1 MFQTSKLNEKMKQL
15 RGEMKM
21 EHIYKAI
28 AAAAG
33 AVISFF
39 TGIPVIMWVLIGM
52 MSLDYITGLITGALG
67 VSNKT
72 EGGKLSSRA
81 AFEGLVKKG
90 VVLMVVLL
98 AVLIDL
104 AIANSSGV
112 SFNVVTG
119 ATCLWFIASEGVS
132 VLENAA
138 ELGVPI
144 PGILRKALEILKD
157 GGQAEDMEE

>member
-1 MFQTSKLNEKMKQL
+1 
-15 RGEMKM
+15 M
-21 EHIYKAI
+21 ENIYKA
-28 AAAAG
+28 AAAGAG

-39 TGIPVIMWVLIGM
+39 TGLPVIMWVLVGM
-52 MSLDYITGLITGALG
+52 MTLDYVTGIITGALG

-90 VVLMVVLL
+90 VVLLVVLL

-104 AIANSSGV
+104 AVANSAGV
-112 SFNVVTG
+112 TFNAVTG

-144 PGILRKALEILKD
+144 PGTLRKALEILKT
-157 GGQAEDMEE
+157 GSEDDQGVA

>member
-1 MFQTSKLNEKMKQL
+1 MDNL
-15 RGEMKM
+15 
-21 EHIYKAI
+21 YKIA

-39 TGIPVIMWVLIGM
+39 TGIPVIMWVLIAMMTLDYVTGLMTGM
-52 MSLDYITGLITGALG
+52 MG
-67 VSNKT
+67 VSSKT

-81 AFEGLVKKG
+81 AFDGLMRKIMIFL
-90 VVLMVVLL
+90 VVILSVLVDL
-98 AVLIDL
+98 AVQYG
-104 AIANSSGV
+104 AGV
-112 SFNVVTG
+112 TFNAVTG

-144 PGILRKALEILKD
+144 PGILRKALEVLRD
-157 GGQAEDMEE
+157 GSGEDNDE

>member
-1 MFQTSKLNEKMKQL
+1 MDNL
-15 RGEMKM
+15 
-21 EHIYKAI
+21 YKIA

-39 TGIPVIMWVLIGM
+39 TGIPVIMWVLIAMMTLDYVTGLMTGM
-52 MSLDYITGLITGALG
+52 MG
-67 VSNKT
+67 VSSKT

-81 AFEGLVKKG
+81 AFDGLMRKIMIFL
-90 VVLMVVLL
+90 VVILSVLVDL
-98 AVLIDL
+98 AVQYG
-104 AIANSSGV
+104 AGV
-112 SFNVVTG
+112 TLNAVTG

-144 PGILRKALEILKD
+144 PGILRKALELLQD
-157 GGQAEDMEE
+157 SSGDAEE

>member
-1 MFQTSKLNEKMKQL
+1 MDTMVKVT
-15 RGEMKM
+15 
-21 EHIYKAI
+21 
-28 AAAAG
+28 AAAVG

-39 TGIPVIMWVLIGM
+39 TGLPVIMWVLIGVM
-52 MSLDYITGLITGALG
+52 TLDFATGLITGAMG
-67 VSNKT
+67 VSDKT
-72 EGGKLSSRA
+72 DGGRLSSRA

-112 SFNVVTG
+112 SFNAVTG

-157 GGQAEDMEE
+157 GGQGEDMED

>member
-1 MFQTSKLNEKMKQL
+1 
-15 RGEMKM
+15 M
-21 EHIYKAI
+21 ETIYKAL
-28 AAAAG
+28 AAGVG

-39 TGIPVIMWVLIGM
+39 YGIPVIMWVLIGM
-52 MSLDYITGLITGALG
+52 ISLDYITGLITGALG

-72 EGGKLSSRA
+72 EGGKLSSQA
-81 AFEGLVKKG
+81 AFDGLVKKG
-90 VVLMVVLL
+90 VILLVVLL

-104 AIANSSGV
+104 AVANSAGV
-112 SFNVVTG
+112 TFNAVTG

-144 PGILRKALEILKD
+144 PGILRKALEILKT
-157 GGQAEDMEE
+157 GSEDDQGVA

>member
-1 MFQTSKLNEKMKQL
+1 
-15 RGEMKM
+15 M
-21 EHIYKAI
+21 EYIYKAA

-33 AVISFF
+33 AIISFF

-52 MSLDYITGLITGALG
+52 MTLDYITGLITGALG

-90 VVLMVVLL
+90 VVMMLVLL
-98 AVLIDL
+98 AVLVDV
-104 AIANSSGV
+104 AVANSSGM
-112 SFNVVTG
+112 SFNAVTG

-132 VLENAA
+132 VIENAA
-138 ELGVPI
+138 ELGVPV
-144 PGILRKALEILKD
+144 PAILTRALEILKD
-157 GGQAEDMEE
+157 VGQKDDTEV

>member
-1 MFQTSKLNEKMKQL
+1 MDNL
-15 RGEMKM
+15 
-21 EHIYKAI
+21 YKI
-28 AAAAG
+28 AAAATG
-33 AVISFF
+33 AIISFF

-52 MSLDYITGLITGALG
+52 MTLDYVTGLMTGWAG

-81 AFEGLVKKG
+81 AFDGLMRKIMIFL
-90 VVLMVVLL
+90 VVILSVLVDL
-98 AVLIDL
+98 AVQYG
-104 AIANSSGV
+104 AGV
-112 SFNVVTG
+112 TFNAVTG

-144 PGILRKALEILKD
+144 PGILRKALELLQD
-157 GGQAEDMEE
+157 SSGDAEE

>member
-1 MFQTSKLNEKMKQL
+1 
-15 RGEMKM
+15 M
-21 EHIYKAI
+21 ETIYKAL
-28 AAAAG
+28 AAGVG

-39 TGIPVIMWVLIGM
+39 YGIPVIMWVLIGM
-52 MSLDYITGLITGALG
+52 MTLDYITGLITGALG

-72 EGGKLSSRA
+72 EGGKLSSQA
-81 AFEGLVKKG
+81 AFAGLVKKG
-90 VVLMVVLL
+90 VILLVVLL

-104 AIANSSGV
+104 AVANSAGV
-112 SFNVVTG
+112 TFNAVTG

-144 PGILRKALEILKD
+144 PGILRKALEILKT
-157 GGQAEDMEE
+157 GSEDDQGVA

>member
-1 MFQTSKLNEKMKQL
+1 MDNL
-15 RGEMKM
+15 
-21 EHIYKAI
+21 YKIA

-39 TGIPVIMWVLIGM
+39 TGIPVIMWVLIATMTLDYVTGLMTGM
-52 MSLDYITGLITGALG
+52 MG
-67 VSNKT
+67 VSSKT

-81 AFEGLVKKG
+81 AFDGLMRKIMIFL
-90 VVLMVVLL
+90 VVILSVLVDL
-98 AVLIDL
+98 AVQYG
-104 AIANSSGV
+104 AGV
-112 SFNVVTG
+112 TFNAVTG

-144 PGILRKALEILKD
+144 PGILRKALELLQD
-157 GGQAEDMEE
+157 SSGDAEE